1 MDIRKY
7 FNIPIH
13 QSFVKADESNK
24 DDSTDNHSV
33 GVKNE
38 NNDESESQRQV
49 HKVFTD
55 GSTFNNG
62 KKKMKQYGGIGV
74 FFGDGDSRNVS
85 RILEGSKITN
95 NVAELTACLTA
106 IEIITS
112 MNDYSLMDSV
122 VIYTDSEYMI
132 NSITKWAHSW
142 IKNNW
147 QTKNKKPV
155 QNKDLILK
163 IYNLHKKHNIYFKHV
178 KAHQSMPSNKYSNA
192 YKLWYGNHM
201 ADKLATD
208 ASTLSMN

>member
-1 MDIRKY
+1 
-7 FNIPIH
+7 
-13 QSFVKADESNK
+13 
-24 DDSTDNHSV
+24 
-33 GVKNE
+33 
-38 NNDESESQRQV
+38 
-49 HKVFTD
+49 
-55 GSTFNNG
+55 
-62 KKKMKQYGGIGV
+62 
-74 FFGDGDSRNVS
+74 
-85 RILEGSKITN
+85 
-95 NVAELTACLTA
+95 
-106 IEIITS
+106 
-112 MNDYSLMDSV
+112 MDSV